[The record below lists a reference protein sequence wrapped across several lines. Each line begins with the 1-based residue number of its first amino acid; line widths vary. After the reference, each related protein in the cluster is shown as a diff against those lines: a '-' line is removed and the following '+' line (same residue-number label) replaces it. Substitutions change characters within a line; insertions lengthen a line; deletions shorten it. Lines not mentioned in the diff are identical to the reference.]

1 MFTGILGKSELQRS
15 CLGKSGRPRNERTVL
30 EEATTM
36 MMMRWIF
43 EHQKTTSYI
52 GRIENERGMLDTWV
66 IASNRKKHTDRAIR
80 SVPCSYS
87 VSKGWRRDCSVV

>member
-36 MMMRWIF
+36 MMTRWIF

-52 GRIENERGMLDTWV
+52 GRVENERHAGHMGYCFKPEK
-66 IASNRKKHTDRAIR
+66 A
-80 SVPCSYS
+80 Y
-87 VSKGWRRDCSVV
+87 G